1 MAYLHSAMVV
11 VIQILLVLLLIIL
24 IISFA
29 FRIKKKKEFPT
40 LPENYKELFY
50 DYVKFYRHLGEEEQ
64 KKFEERAAQFLSS
77 VKITGVNALVEELD
91 IILIASAAIIPVF
104 RIPDWHYINLH
115 EVLYYPGNFN
125 EDFDQ
130 AGTDRFIAG
139 MVGTG
144 ALQHVM
150 ILTKWHVR
158 HGFINNNNNQNT
170 AIHEFVHLVD
180 KMDGSFDGVPE
191 IVLERKYIERWKQLI
206 DATITQM
213 KQYGSDINMY
223 GASNTVEFFAVISEY
238 FFEQPLLLK
247 NNHPQLYDMLAR
259 IYRTELL
266 YAE

>member
-1 MAYLHSAMVV
+1 MVV

-24 IISFA
+24 IILFA
-29 FRIKKKKEFPT
+29 FLIKRKKEFT
-40 LPENYKELFY
+40 SLPENYTELFY
-50 DYVKFYRHLGEEEQ
+50 DYVKFYRHLSEEE
-64 KKFEERAAQFLSS
+64 KLKFEERAAHFLSS
-77 VKITGVNALVEELD
+77 VKITGTNAEVEDLD

-144 ALQHVM
+144 ALQNVM

-158 HGFINNNNNQNT
+158 HGFINNNSNHNT

-180 KMDGSFDGVPE
+180 KMDGTFDGIPE
-191 IVLERKYIERWKQLI
+191 IILERKYTSQWQQLMNTTIE
-206 DATITQM
+206 QM
-213 KQYGSDINMY
+213 RRHGSDIPMY
-223 GASNTVEFFAVISEY
+223 GATNTVEFFAVISEY
-238 FFEQPLLLK
+238 FFEQPLMLK
-247 NNHPQLYDMLAR
+247 NHHPQVYEMLCR
-259 IYRTELL
+259 IYRTELM
-266 YAE
+266 YN